1 VELLNNA
8 TFTAGKVTGWQ
19 YISFKFIFGHE

>member
-1 VELLNNA
+1 LNNA